1 MPLLITF
8 RRHYRQMRFDELYLS
23 DDILDA
29 IDSMHFEQCTPIQEQ
44 TIPLI
49 TEGKD
54 LIAVAQTGT
63 GKTAAYLLPVIDEIA
78 NGNYPQDAI
87 NCIVMAPTRELAQ
100 QIDQQMQG
108 FSYFMPVS
116 SVAVYG
122 GTDGSTFDQQKKGLQ
137 LGADVVIATPGRL
150 IAHISMGYVDLSQVS
165 FLILDEADRMLDMG
179 FYDDIMQIVKLLPKQ
194 RQTLLFSATMPPKI
208 KNLAKEILSDPAEVK
223 LSVSKPAE
231 KIAQSAY
238 ICYETQKLPIL
249 RHIFKQL
256 QCDRSIVFAS
266 SKAKCKELCKALRG
280 LKLSV
285 GEMHSDLEQS
295 QREQVLLDFKAGKL
309 KILVATDIM
318 ARGIDIDDIGL
329 VVNYDV
335 PHENEDYVHR
345 VGRTARADN
354 DGIAITLVSE
364 REIGKFKLIEK
375 FIEKEITKNPIPE
388 GLGEGPEYRAPSGRS
403 RGGKSGNGRSNR
415 DDRRKE
421 GSGDVKSK
429 NAKKSDG
436 RRKKG
441 KPQETEECKAG
452 DKQAPE
458 KSTEEKPQTPSDIEA
473 ATVDKANTDGAAE
486 AANEQKPRR
495 KRRRRSKKQSDA
507 PGEDNS
513 KEMPEQK
520 DADDTLSPPVNDGP
534 ISYSMV
540 SAGIVA
546 AARAAREAEQKRAE
560 QAAATGKTAA
570 ENEVK
575 KPDTPAAEGEDEPKP
590 KKKRTYR
597 RRKPAQAKKAASDAQ
612 AEQLPEQ
619 HENAE

>member
-1 MPLLITF
+1 
-8 RRHYRQMRFDELYLS
+8 MRFDELYLS
-23 DDILDA
+23 DEILDA

-78 NGNYPQDAI
+78 NGDYPQDAI

-309 KILVATDIM
+309 KILLATDIM

-388 GLGEGPEYRAPSGRS
+388 GLGDGPEYRAVSGRG
-403 RGGKSGNGRSNR
+403 RGGKGRDNRRKDDGGDGKAKNGKKR
-415 DDRRKE
+415 DD
-421 GSGDVKSK
+421 
-429 NAKKSDG
+429 

-441 KPQETEECKAG
+441 KPQEAAEGKTE
-452 DKQAPE
+452 DKQAAE
-458 KSTEEKPQTPSDIEA
+458 KPAEEKPQTLPDSEA
-473 ATVDKANTDGAAE
+473 ATADKTNTEGASE
-486 AANEQKPRR
+486 AATEKKPRR
-495 KRRRRSKKQSDA
+495 KRRRRSKKQGDA
-507 PGEDNS
+507 SGEDNG
-513 KEMPEQK
+513 KETPKQK
-520 DADDTLSPPVNDGP
+520 DADDTPEPPVNDGP

-560 QAAATGKTAA
+560 QAAAAA
-570 ENEVK
+570 EKAAADNEDK
-575 KPDTPAAEGEDEPKP
+575 KQDASAEGEEEPKP

-597 RRKPAQAKKAASDAQ
+597 RRKPAQAKAKADAP
-612 AEQLPEQ
+612 AEQQPAQTETS
-619 HENAE
+619 E

>member
-1 MPLLITF
+1 M
-8 RRHYRQMRFDELYLS
+8 
-23 DDILDA
+23 
-29 IDSMHFEQCTPIQEQ
+29 
-44 TIPLI
+44 
-49 TEGKD
+49 
-54 LIAVAQTGT
+54 
-63 GKTAAYLLPVIDEIA
+63 
-78 NGNYPQDAI
+78 
-87 NCIVMAPTRELAQ
+87 
-100 QIDQQMQG
+100 
-108 FSYFMPVS
+108 
-116 SVAVYG
+116 
-122 GTDGSTFDQQKKGLQ
+122 
-137 LGADVVIATPGRL
+137 
-150 IAHISMGYVDLSQVS
+150 
-165 FLILDEADRMLDMG
+165 
-179 FYDDIMQIVKLLPKQ
+179 
-194 RQTLLFSATMPPKI
+194 
-208 KNLAKEILSDPAEVK
+208 
-223 LSVSKPAE
+223 
-231 KIAQSAY
+231 
-238 ICYETQKLPIL
+238 

-441 KPQETEECKAG
+441 KPQEAEEGKAG

-458 KSTEEKPQTPSDIEA
+458 KSTEEKPQALPVSEGAPD
-473 ATVDKANTDGAAE
+473 DKPQTQNEVTAE
-486 AANEQKPRR
+486 AVVATKPRR
-495 KRRRRSKKQSDA
+495 KRRRRSKKQGEAGVADEATSNRDSGDA
-507 PGEDNS
+507 EPT
-513 KEMPEQK
+513 PE
-520 DADDTLSPPVNDGP
+520 PPVNDGP
-534 ISYSMV
+534 VSYSMV

-560 QAAATGKTAA
+560 QAAAEK
-570 ENEVK
+570 EIK
-575 KPDTPAAEGEDEPKP
+575 KEIKRQDTPAGEREDEPKP

-597 RRKPAQAKKAASDAQ
+597 RRKPAQAKKAAAAVQ
-612 AEQLPEQ
+612 A
-619 HENAE
+619 

>member
-1 MPLLITF
+1 MPLHITF
-8 RRHYRQMRFDELYLS
+8 RRYYRQMRFDELYLS

-78 NGNYPQDAI
+78 NGDYPQDAI

-208 KNLAKEILSDPAEVK
+208 KNLAREILTDPAEVK

-403 RGGKSGNGRSNR
+403 RGGKSGKGRG
-415 DDRRKE
+415 DRNERCKE
-421 GSGDVKSK
+421 GSGDGKDK
-429 NAKKSDG
+429 NAKKNDG

-441 KPQETEECKAG
+441 KPQETAEGKAE

-458 KSTEEKPQTPSDIEA
+458 KSTEDKPQALPVSEA
-473 ATVDKANTDGAAE
+473 ATDDKPSTEGTAE
-486 AANEQKPRR
+486 ATDEQKPRR

-507 PGEDNS
+507 TGEDNG
-513 KEMPEQK
+513 KETPKPK
-520 DADDTLSPPVNDGP
+520 DTDDTLAPPVNDGP

-560 QAAATGKTAA
+560 QAAAEKEA
-570 ENEVK
+570 K
-575 KPDTPAAEGEDEPKP
+575 RQDTPAAEGNDEPKP

>member
-1 MPLLITF
+1 
-8 RRHYRQMRFDELYLS
+8 MRFDELYLS

-78 NGNYPQDAI
+78 NGDYPQDAI

-208 KNLAKEILSDPAEVK
+208 KNLAREILTDPAEVK

-266 SKAKCKELCKALRG
+266 SKAKCKELCKALRS

-375 FIEKEITKNPIPE
+375 FIEKEVPKNPIPE
-388 GLGEGPEYRAPSGRS
+388 GLGEGPEYQASSGRG
-403 RGGKSGNGRSNR
+403 RGGKNGKERG
-415 DDRRKE
+415 DRRKE
-421 GSGDVKSK
+421 GSGDGKGK
-429 NAKKSDG
+429 NSRKRDD
-436 RRKKG
+436 RRKNG
-441 KPQETEECKAG
+441 KPQEAAENKPAG
-452 DKQAPE
+452 DAQAPE
-458 KSTEEKPQTPSDIEA
+458 KQPSEVKPQTQPDSEVA
-473 ATVDKANTDGAAE
+473 ADGKPQAQNEGAAE
-486 AANEQKPRR
+486 AAADKKPRR
-495 KRRRRSKKQSDA
+495 KRRRRSKKQ
-507 PGEDNS
+507 GEASADETAD
-513 KEMPEQK
+513 KQGGG
-520 DADDTLSPPVNDGP
+520 DADGTPEPAVSDGP

-546 AARAAREAEQKRAE
+546 AARAAREAEMKRAE
-560 QAAATGKTAA
+560 KAAEKEGAEQDAPAAPEAEETHRRKTKRLLTHLQHRNPHSLKPASDSAAA
-570 ENEVK
+570 
-575 KPDTPAAEGEDEPKP
+575 
-590 KKKRTYR
+590 
-597 RRKPAQAKKAASDAQ
+597 
-612 AEQLPEQ
+612 LPI
-619 HENAE
+619 